1 MGPFKRLAAAFV
13 MSMCSEGA
21 IAQIADE
28 PDWAHSR
35 FGEADRI
42 GAANHLSANG
52 VVAAAGL
59 VKTGKVYQLG
69 VKTGPET
76 PAFGDSRSY
85 TVERIPSGADITTH
99 DGSERPTAFDE
110 KVTLSMG
117 IGTQID
123 GLAHLGIDNRAYNG
137 VPYTELADSREL
149 DTAGIPPFVTR
160 GVLIDMTKHF
170 GVDALAAGQA
180 FNEAEI
186 KAAADAQGVTIKT
199 GDVVLFHTGWMG
211 AHMESDPDTFRSQ
224 QPGIGYGGAVYLSE
238 LGVVAIGAD
247 TVALEAI
254 PFEDMR
260 KPFIVHQ
267 TMLAKY
273 GVYVLE
279 TIDTRELAA
288 DGLKEFMFVAAPPR
302 FEGTVQIVV
311 NPVAIG

>member
-1 MGPFKRLAAAFV
+1 MGPMKRLAAAV
-13 MSMCSEGA
+13 AMSFCSEGA
-21 IAQIADE
+21 IAQVAE
-28 PDWAHSR
+28 PDWAKSPY
-35 FGEADRI
+35 GEEDRL
-42 GAANHLSANG
+42 GAANNLSPEG

-76 PAFGDSRSY
+76 PAYPGREY
-85 TVERIPSGADITTH
+85 IVERIPSAADITSS
-99 DGSERPTAFDE
+99 DGSERVTAFDE

-137 VPYTELADSREL
+137 VPYTDLAHSHEL
-149 DTAGIPPFVTR
+149 DLSGVPPFVTR
-160 GVLIDMTKHF
+160 GVMIDMTKHF
-170 GVDALAAGQA
+170 GVDALEAGQA

-186 KAAADAQGVTIKT
+186 RAAADAQGVTINK

-211 AHMESDPDTFRSQ
+211 AKMESDPGGFVAT
-224 QPGIGYGGAVYLSE
+224 QPGIGLGGAEYLIS

-247 TVALEAI
+247 TAALEVI
-254 PFEDMR
+254 PFEDPAR
-260 KPFIVHQ
+260 AFVVHQ
-267 TMLAKY
+267 AMLAKTGTY
-273 GVYVLE
+273 ILE

-288 DGLKEFMFVAAPPR
+288 DGVSEFMFVAAPPR